1 MNDDDRN
8 EHDGERV
15 DLELDLELDL
25 SLDLDIAD
33 GDLADEEVD
42 EVGDDAASVDP
53 DVDDSSG
60 DTFAAT
66 ELEGGQLSY
75 DCAGWAGESR
85 GLLSSLLSTAGIAHV
100 WQGTTVTVREED
112 ESAVDDLIDEVLATA
127 RPALDPGAPRLVY
140 EVGQWP
146 VSLQTELVD
155 ALTAADVP
163 YEWDEHGDLVVR
175 EEDEDTVA
183 AVLDELPEPDDE
195 QISADDGVAVHELF
209 DSLFMAAAKLA
220 KHPADPSATV
230 SLVDDA
236 EVITRVALPFGF
248 EPGQWR
254 QLVASVVALR
264 AGIDGEASDPAA
276 DQADTTG
283 PAGLPSDERIAEL
296 AAALRD
302 HLRQYV

>member
-1 MNDDDRN
+1 MNDDDRSGN
-8 EHDGERV
+8 DGERV
-15 DLELDLELDL
+15 DLDLDLELDL
-25 SLDLDIAD
+25 SLDLDLDD
-33 GDLADEEVD
+33 GDPADEGAD
-42 EVGDDAASVDP
+42 EVDP
-53 DVDDSSG
+53 DGDDDSG
-60 DTFAAT
+60 AGLAVA
-66 ELEGGQLSY
+66 ELEDGQLSY

-112 ESAVDDLIDEVLATA
+112 ESAVDELIDEVLATA
-127 RPALDPGAPRLVY
+127 RPALDPSAPRLVY

-183 AVLDELPEPDDE
+183 AVLDELPEPDDD

-254 QLVASVVALR
+254 QLVAGVVSLR
-264 AGIDGEASDPAA
+264 DAIDGEPDEA
-276 DQADTTG
+276 DGDGSGA
-283 PAGLPSDERIAEL
+283 PSDERISEL
-296 AAALRD
+296 AVALRD
-302 HLRQYV
+302 HLRQYI

>member
-1 MNDDDRN
+1 MNDDDRSGN
-8 EHDGERV
+8 DGEQV

-25 SLDLDIAD
+25 SLDLDLDDGEPVEEGAEETDPD
-33 GDLADEEVD
+33 GDDDPGAGLAV
-42 EVGDDAASVDP
+42 A
-53 DVDDSSG
+53 
-60 DTFAAT
+60 
-66 ELEGGQLSY
+66 ELEDGQLSY

-112 ESAVDDLIDEVLATA
+112 ESAVDELIDEVLATA
-127 RPALDPGAPRLVY
+127 RPALDPNAPRLVY

-163 YEWDEHGDLVVR
+163 YEWDERGDLVVR

-254 QLVASVVALR
+254 QLVATVVSLR
-264 AGIDGEASDPAA
+264 DAIDGESDEVDGEESDA
-276 DQADTTG
+276 
-283 PAGLPSDERIAEL
+283 PSDERISEL
-296 AAALRD
+296 AVALRD
-302 HLRQYV
+302 HLRQYI

>member
-1 MNDDDRN
+1 MNDDDRSGN
-8 EHDGERV
+8 DGERV

-25 SLDLDIAD
+25 SLDLDLDDGEPVEEGAEETDPD
-33 GDLADEEVD
+33 GDDDPGAGLAV
-42 EVGDDAASVDP
+42 A
-53 DVDDSSG
+53 
-60 DTFAAT
+60 
-66 ELEGGQLSY
+66 ELEDGQLSY

-112 ESAVDDLIDEVLATA
+112 ESAVDELIDEVLATA
-127 RPALDPGAPRLVY
+127 RPALDPNAPRLVY

-163 YEWDEHGDLVVR
+163 YEWDERGDLVVR

-254 QLVASVVALR
+254 QLVATVVSLR
-264 AGIDGEASDPAA
+264 DAIDGESDEV
-276 DQADTTG
+276 DGEESDV
-283 PAGLPSDERIAEL
+283 PSDERISEL
-296 AAALRD
+296 AVALRD
-302 HLRQYV
+302 HLRQYI